1 MNTKHFILAVAA
13 VAFAACTQI
22 EKPIEDIE
30 DIIPETPAYS
40 DTPIALTYSTVDAV
54 ETKAAQNLNEGT
66 FDSGEGITVRVSNTG
81 VNEWANYVFTTGE
94 AGAMT
99 APNPG
104 PYYPAGAQNIDIVAF
119 YPASAGTSFTVES
132 DQTADEDYKASDLMF
147 ASVTDQAK
155 QAAAVNLAF
164 SHKMAKLNVNITA
177 GQGVSSINSLS
188 VLNVKPTVSFNQ
200 ATGVVGEAT
209 GSATTIAMSN
219 EGSVIIPAQTI
230 NGELLSIVTDIGTAT
245 YTVTDKV
252 FEAGKLYTI
261 NITVNLRAV
270 GTTTEITGWTSEGTV
285 VVNPV
290 VEVETILGVTSN
302 HLGWVI
308 AGDGTIYPD
317 KTAVEAA
324 GKTGV
329 AIIFYVG
336 EPGSVDASNK
346 QYRGLAAS
354 IKTAG
359 QQQWGFQD
367 NAVYCLDTQ
376 YENYLDASADMN
388 GIMNTQILASHAH
401 TVSGYDRSHKAA
413 SAVQNLTPVAPNGTC
428 GWFLGSVGQWTL
440 FLRSC
445 GITLDDNGV
454 SGDATLEKMQTYFRA
469 AGYESSWTGGK
480 YWTSTECTH
489 ASNNT
494 PRAWKVYLSTSSE
507 DYISSGLA
515 VLCDLRL
522 YGAVARPFT
531 AF

>member
-1 MNTKHFILAVAA
+1 MKTKKLL
-13 VAFAACTQI
+13 FAAAALTLLTACSSDDS
-22 EKPIEDIE
+22 PIENNEQRVPVTLAYTTIDAT
-30 DIIPETPAYS
+30 ETR
-40 DTPIALTYSTVDAV
+40 
-54 ETKAAQNLNEGT
+54 AAQNLNEGT
-66 FDSGEGITVRVSNTG
+66 FASGENVKVRISNTG
-81 VNEWANYVFTTGE
+81 VGEWTDYTFTTAA

-99 APNPG
+99 APTPA
-104 PYYPAGAQNIDIVAF
+104 PYYPAGSQNIDIVAY
-119 YPASAGTSFTVES
+119 YPATAGTTFTVAT
-132 DQTADEDYKASDLMF
+132 DQTADASYKASDLMF
-147 ASVTDQAK
+147 ASVNNQAK
-155 QAAAVNLAF
+155 QAEAVNLAF
-164 SHKMAKLNVNITA
+164 THKMAKLNVNITA
-177 GQGVSSINSLS
+177 GSGVSSINSLS
-188 VLNVKPTVSFNQ
+188 VLNVKPSVSFDQ
-200 ATGVVGEAT
+200 ATGAV
-209 GSATTIAMSN
+209 GSASGDATSIAMSN
-219 EGSVIIPAQTI
+219 NGAVVIPAQTI
-230 NGELLSIVTDIGTAT
+230 DGGLLSIVTDKGTAT
-245 YTVTDKV
+245 YSVASKE
-252 FEAGKLYTI
+252 FAAGQLYTI

-336 EPGSVDASNK
+336 EPGSVDASSK

-494 PRAWKVYLSTSSE
+494 PRAWKVYLSTSPE
-507 DYISSGLA
+507 DYFSSGLA